1 MNKLIITFL
10 IGFTTIAITYFFN
23 RIFHNISDTTSFAG
37 ILGTI
42 ALLLFYG
49 TLVGMAVVTIVK
61 KANL

>member
-23 RIFHNISDTTSFAG
+23 QIFQNISDTTSFAG

-49 TLVGMAVVTIVK
+49 TLVGITVVTIVK

>member
-10 IGFTTIAITYFFN
+10 IGFATIAITYFFTQ
-23 RIFHNISDTTSFAG
+23 IFQSISDTSSFTG

-49 TLVGMAVVTIVK
+49 TLMGMAVVTIVK
-61 KANL
+61 KAKL

>member
-10 IGFTTIAITYFFN
+10 VGFATIAITYFFTQ
-23 RIFHNISDTTSFAG
+23 IFQNISDYSSIAG

-49 TLVGMAVVTIVK
+49 TLMGMAVVTIVK
-61 KANL
+61 KAKL